1 MAEPEERAGGASA
14 NMRTG
19 AQVLVECLRLNGVNR
34 AYGVPGES
42 YLDLLDA
49 LIDSGIDYITCR
61 QEGGAAMAAA
71 AHGQLTGE
79 PGICMVTRGPGATNA
94 SAGLHIARQGGL
106 PMLLLIG
113 QVPRDERGRG
123 VFQEIDYRRML
134 SEVTKW
140 TEEIDDAS
148 RIPEFVARAF
158 TVARSGFPGP
168 VALALPEDM
177 LADPVTCEPLRA
189 ARPAPIR
196 PSVDEIQA
204 VRDLFAKASRPMI
217 VVGGI
222 GWDQAASEALG
233 RFAEGVQ
240 APVAFSFRAQDILD
254 NNHPCAI
261 GPIGIGG
268 NRELGRTILESDL
281 ILALGARLGSGT
293 SVVEESLLAR
303 PTGRTIVHVHPDQDE
318 LGRVVV
324 PDVAICANAAE
335 FARALRQVET
345 CESPD
350 RSQWR
355 TQCRADFESFSTPRP
370 ESCGYIGRV
379 AQALREAL
387 PSDAIATN
395 CSGNFPAWLHRY
407 YRYRGP
413 GTGIAPVAGAMGYG
427 LPAALAA
434 ALEQPERTVVAWL
447 GDGSLMMTGQE
458 MATAVQYRAR
468 FTVIV
473 GDNGSLATIRM
484 HQERRFPGRVFA
496 TGIHEPDF
504 VAWARSFGA
513 FAERADDLDEFRS
526 ALRRSLDH
534 DGPSL
539 IHLPIDPR
547 VLTPEMIL
555 EA

>member
-1 MAEPEERAGGASA
+1 MPETEPHTERAPT
-14 NMRTG
+14 NVRTG
-19 AQVLVECLRLNGVNR
+19 AQLLVECLRLNGVTR

-49 LIDSGIDYITCR
+49 LIDSDIAYITCR

-79 PGICMVTRGPGATNA
+79 PGVCMVTRGPGATNA

-113 QVPRDERGRG
+113 QVPRNERGRG

-134 SEVTKW
+134 SELTKW

-148 RIPEFVARAF
+148 RIPEFIARAF
-158 TVARSGFPGP
+158 TVARTGTPGP

-177 LADPVTCEPLRA
+177 LADPVHAEPIRA
-189 ARPAPIR
+189 ARPAPNG
-196 PSVDEIQA
+196 PSAEEVEA
-204 VRDLFAKASRPMI
+204 VRERFAGASRPVI
-217 VVGGI
+217 IAGGI
-222 GWDQAASEALG
+222 CWDKAASAALG
-233 RFAEGVQ
+233 RFAEDFAV
-240 APVAFSFRAQDILD
+240 PVAFSFRAQDILD
-254 NNHPCAI
+254 NEHPCAI

-268 NRELGRTILESDL
+268 NRGLGRTLFEADL
-281 ILALGARLGSGT
+281 ILALGARIGSGT
-293 SVVEESLLAR
+293 SVVEDALLAR
-303 PTGRTIVHVHPDQDE
+303 PAGRTLIHVHPDPEE

-324 PDVAICANAAE
+324 PDLAVSADAPE
-335 FARALRQVET
+335 FARALGKFPVPECAERSRWRQ
-345 CESPD
+345 
-350 RSQWR
+350 R
-355 TQCRADFESFSTPRP
+355 CRAAFEDFSTPRP
-370 ESCGYIGRV
+370 DASGYIGRV

-387 PSDAIATN
+387 PDNAIATN

-434 ALEQPERTVVAWL
+434 ALERPETPVVAWL
-447 GDGSLMMTGQE
+447 GDGSMMMTGQE
-458 MATAVQYRAR
+458 MATAVQYGAR
-468 FTVIV
+468 FTVVV
-473 GDNGSLATIRM
+473 GDNASLATIRM
-484 HQERRFPGRVFA
+484 HQERRFPGRVIA
-496 TGIHEPDF
+496 TGIHPPDF
-504 VAWARSFGA
+504 VAWARSFGVY
-513 FAERADDLDEFRS
+513 AERANDLEEFRA
-526 ALRRSLDH
+526 ALDRCLAEE
-534 DGPSL
+534 GPSL

>member
-1 MAEPEERAGGASA
+1 MTEPKPRAD
-14 NMRTG
+14 RTG
-19 AQVLVECLRLNGVNR
+19 ANVRTGGQLLVECLRENGVKR

-49 LIDSGIDYITCR
+49 LLDSDVDYITCR

-79 PGICMVTRGPGATNA
+79 PGVCMVTRGPGATNA

-106 PMLLLIG
+106 PLLLLIG

-140 TEEIDDAS
+140 TEEIDDAN

-177 LADPVTCEPLRA
+177 LADAVDVEPVRA
-189 ARPAPIR
+189 AEPAPR
-196 PSVDEIQA
+196 GPSAKEVEA
-204 VRDLFAKASRPMI
+204 VCKHFAEASRPVI
-217 VVGGI
+217 IVGGI
-222 GWDQAASEALG
+222 CWDAVASAALG
-233 RFAEGVQ
+233 RFAEGYQ
-240 APVAFSFRAQDILD
+240 APVAFSFRAQDVLD
-254 NNHPCAI
+254 NEHPCAV

-268 NRELGRTILESDL
+268 NRGLAPALLEADL
-281 ILALGARLGSGT
+281 ILALGARIGSGT
-293 SVVEESLLAR
+293 SVVEDALLAR
-303 PTGRTIVHVHPDQDE
+303 PAGRTLIHVHPDPEE

-324 PDVAICANAAE
+324 PDLAIAAEAPE
-335 FARALRQVET
+335 FARAVAKSVFA
-345 CESPD
+345 ESAP
-350 RSQWR
+350 RSSWR
-355 TQCRADFESFSTPRP
+355 KKCRTAFEAFSTPRAD
-370 ESCGYIGRV
+370 STGYIGRV
-379 AQALREAL
+379 AQALREVL
-387 PSDAIATN
+387 PPDAIATN

-407 YRYRGP
+407 FHYRGP

-434 ALEQPERTVVAWL
+434 SLERPDRRVVAWL

-458 MATAVQYRAR
+458 MATAVQYGAR

-473 GDNGSLATIRM
+473 GDNASLATIRM

-496 TGIHEPDF
+496 TGIHSPDF

-513 FAERADDLDEFRS
+513 YAERAEDLEEFRG
-526 ALRRSLDH
+526 ALGRCLAE

-547 VLTPEMIL
+547 VLTPEMVV